1 MRKPRRGVCGP
12 PPVAKQGVRRLWP
25 AVQRI
30 AMVDR
35 RLIRRA
41 AHRLS
46 GQPDDG
52 QAGGR
57 RFAEGQAK
65 PVEEQTPGRKSP
77 GEARVR
83 ERVNSPLSDHG
94 QACGA
99 KPRGGRVR
107 RPDVIS
113 RTGGRAFKPPG
124 RFGSAGMQ
132 FHRRLEKPL
141 KGQAQERSRYETG
154 PARLGREQSVVRVTK
169 PWGRNR
175 AGR

>member
-1 MRKPRRGVCGP
+1 MRKPRRGVRGP
-12 PPVAKQGVRRLWP
+12 TPVAKQGVRRLWP
-25 AVQRI
+25 ALQRI

-35 RLIRRA
+35 RSIRRA
-41 AHRLS
+41 ACRPS

-57 RFAEGQAK
+57 RLVEGQAQ
-65 PVEEQTPGRKSP
+65 PVEEKTPGRKSP

-94 QACGA
+94 QVCGA
-99 KPRGGRVR
+99 KPRGGRFR

-113 RTGGRAFKPPG
+113 RIGGRVSKPPG

-132 FHRRLEKPL
+132 FHRRLEEPL
-141 KGQAQERSRYETG
+141 KGQAQERSWYETG
-154 PARLGREQSVVRVTK
+154 PARLGREQSVERVTK